1 MKIPI
6 SWRKKALFIVDVQES
21 FIIKRNKY
29 ILTNIYKILEN
40 IDYDLIISSITY
52 NKKDTQWDKQ
62 IGWTE
67 MYDIKET
74 ILPKIEE
81 LTKSTK
87 HIVVKK
93 LTRSIFKADEN
104 IIKILNNNN
113 IEEIHIVWYESND
126 CIMASAFDSIDLWY
140 YTFVIEEATETRT
153 TASNH
158 SKAIDIL
165 NYLNLTNN
173 SNFVWSKK
181 IEFTK
186 L

>member
-1 MKIPI
+1 
-6 SWRKKALFIVDVQES
+6 VQES

-93 LTRSIFKADEN
+93 LTRSIFKADED

-113 IEEIHIVWYESND
+113 IEEIHIV
-126 CIMASAFDSIDLWY
+126 
-140 YTFVIEEATETRT
+140 
-153 TASNH
+153 
-158 SKAIDIL
+158 
-165 NYLNLTNN
+165 
-173 SNFVWSKK
+173 
-181 IEFTK
+181 
-186 L
+186 